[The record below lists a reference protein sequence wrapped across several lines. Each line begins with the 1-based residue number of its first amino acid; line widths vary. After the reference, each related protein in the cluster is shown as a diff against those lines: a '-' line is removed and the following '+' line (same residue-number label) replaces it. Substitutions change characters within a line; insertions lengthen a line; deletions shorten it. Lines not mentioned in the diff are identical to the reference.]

1 MCLYPEISGG
11 FNKYIETCLAEKAE
25 SANATNYL

>member
-11 FNKYIETCLAEKAE
+11 FNKYIETYFAEKAN
-25 SANATNYL
+25 SAIATN